1 MLSEYEE
8 VFFTKSRLEKIFLVV
23 VCLAAVSVQ
32 LHRCS
37 VSWLKTSNQRRRSLR
52 FCKPSSQKTPEF
64 DR

>member
-8 VFFTKSRLEKIFLVV
+8 VFFTKSRLENIFLVV
-23 VCLAAVSVQ
+23 VCLAAVSMQ

-37 VSWLKTSNQRRRSLR
+37 RLKASNRRRRSSR